1 MEPAI
6 GTVSFLLLALQ
17 FSRAQIQ
24 NLGVSPYTKRIKQWR
39 AERLAAAFPTY
50 DTAVVMAYSK
60 SATIRKSDNP

>member
-39 AERLAAAFPTY
+39 AERLAAAFPNY
-50 DTAVVMAYSK
+50 DTAVVMAFSK